1 MTTTAGQL
9 LEKRD
14 RATSRSW
21 PVLAIY
27 TAASLLLAAAD
38 LMLPAS
44 SWYPWV
50 LLAATVVGGG
60 IIASIDIRTLTLPNR
75 FTAALAAAAVVQAV
89 THSIATVSPSPCV
102 WGALAGVL
110 ATVVYLAMGVAG
122 WVGFGDA
129 KFVAGLAIA
138 AGITSGPIALF
149 LAPTAIAF
157 SGLTRG
163 LHVLNRSGRDGHP
176 HGPVLVAATVVVML
190 AGGQWWRS

>member
-1 MTTTAGQL
+1 MSTTAGQL
-9 LEKRD
+9 LENRD
-14 RATSRSW
+14 RVTSRTW

-44 SWYPWV
+44 WYPWT

-60 IIASIDIRTLTLPNR
+60 IVAAIDIRTLTLPNR
-75 FTAALAAAAVVQAV
+75 FTAALAAAAAVQAV
-89 THSIATVSPSPCV
+89 SHSIAAASPSPAA

-110 ATVVYLAMGVAG
+110 ATVVYLAMGLVG

-129 KFVAGLAIA
+129 KLVAGLAIA
-138 AGITSGPIALF
+138 SGAIAGPAALF
-149 LAPTAIAF
+149 LAPIAIAI

-163 LHVLNRSGRDGHP
+163 LHMLNRSGREGHP
-176 HGPVLVAATVVVML
+176 HGPALVAATLAVMIL
-190 AGGQWWRS
+190 GSQWWHG